1 MCLECIIFKKLRV
14 KLVVENLI
22 TVNILLIVKNVLFM
36 EILF

>member
-1 MCLECIIFKKLRV
+1 MCLEGIIFKKLRV
-14 KLVVENLI
+14 KLMVENLI